1 MENVLRNNKMAVGS
15 FLAAL
20 ALLLLLPSMSWSQ
33 EAAKREEWGSRQAQ
47 YLERSDRL
55 DEIGRETGEKDWY
68 EDAFEEYEE
77 SPYGYYEEESFYDDF
92 DLNYW
97 YGDSKT
103 DWYEKR
109 FYQYG
114 RGYVGKER

>member
-1 MENVLRNNKMAVGS
+1 MENVLQPNKMAVGS
-15 FLAAL
+15 FVATAFLFL
-20 ALLLLLPSMSWSQ
+20 SLPSTSWSQ
-33 EAAKREEWGSRQAQ
+33 EAAMREEWGSRQVQ
-47 YLERSDRL
+47 YLERADRL
-55 DEIGRETGEKDWY
+55 DEIGREPIEKDWY
-68 EDAFEEYEE
+68 DEAFEEYEE

-114 RGYVGKER
+114 RGYVGSER